1 VVATEGVDTSLSYP
15 LTDAAIPEG
24 DEVPPG
30 EPRRIAYFYILP
42 ALCLYFSFV
51 LLPLGHGAWLSFF
64 DWDGLTSARWV
75 GLQNYRELIGD
86 PRIRSAFEHAFV
98 LVVFFSI
105 LPVTLGL
112 VIAGILSSSRVR
124 GIGFFRTVLFLPQVI
139 AMAVVAIVWRWM
151 YASDGPINQT
161 LETIGLGG
169 LRRAWLGDFD
179 LALPALGLVGTWVM
193 YGLPMVL
200 FIAGVQRI
208 PTSLYDA
215 AKVDGAGRV
224 REFFAVTLPALRNEI
239 VVALALTMI
248 TALRTFDLVY
258 VTTNGGP
265 GDSTSVPALALYRS
279 AFLEGRVGFAAAIGV
294 TLALIIFVVTFLIT
308 RLGEKYDR

>member
-1 VVATEGVDTSLSYP
+1 L
-15 LTDAAIPEG
+15 
-24 DEVPPG
+24 
-30 EPRRIAYFYILP
+30 
-42 ALCLYFSFV
+42 FV

-75 GLQNYRELIGD
+75 GLQNYRELLGD
-86 PRIRSAFEHAFV
+86 PRIRSAFLHAFV

-112 VIAGILSSSRVR
+112 FIAGLLSSSRVR

-151 YASDGPINQT
+151 YASDGPINQA
-161 LETIGLGG
+161 LGAVGLGG
-169 LRRAWLGDFD
+169 LQRAWLGDFD

-215 AKVDGAGRV
+215 AKVDGAGRL

-265 GDSTSVPALALYRS
+265 GDSTSVPALVLYRS

-294 TLALIIFVVTFLIT
+294 TLALIIFAVTFLIT
-308 RLGEKYDR
+308 RLSERYDR